1 MMAIVALLLWMFTA
15 GAGISLLARSNQS
28 HAHSSQV
35 PQEKAAAAETLAAG
49 PQPASAAAT
58 PASATPAS
66 ATPAAVSLAAAAS
79 PATSGVPPTKA
90 EIRQATKTRF
100 DPESLVASRSAPVVP
115 GARALLEFM
124 HPACAIVGLG
134 FWLGFTLVHTRLL
147 GWIAFGLITV
157 TACLG
162 LTWFAASSRAGR
174 RQQGHGQD
182 AQEPGGSGAPAL
194 TFSGRLAA
202 IHGAAAAITFVLAA
216 LSALVLGA

>member
-1 MMAIVALLLWMFTA
+1 MMAIVALLLWLFTA
-15 GAGISLLARSNQS
+15 GAGISLLARSNLS
-28 HAHSSQV
+28 RAHSSQV
-35 PQEKAAAAETLAAG
+35 PQELAAAEASPAAG
-49 PQPASAAAT
+49 PQPAPAGASSAAASS
-58 PASATPAS
+58 ASAS
-66 ATPAAVSLAAAAS
+66 IGAAAAPS
-79 PATSGVPPTKA
+79 ATSGAPLSKA

-100 DPESLVASRSAPVVP
+100 DPESLLASRSAPVVP

-162 LTWFAASSRAGR
+162 LTWFAASSRAGG
-174 RQQGHGQD
+174 RQQRRGHDGE
-182 AQEPGGSGAPAL
+182 EPGGSAAPPL
-194 TFSGRLAA
+194 VFSGRLAA
-202 IHGAAAAITFVLAA
+202 IHGAAAAITLVLAA